1 MKAKMIAG
9 IVLILLG
16 AVALFYHGIP
26 YTKKENVLQ
35 IGTMKAQV
43 ETKETYEI
51 HPAISGLVLAGGVV
65 LVVFALCKKS

>member
-26 YTKKENVLQ
+26 YTKKEDVLK
-35 IGTMKAQV
+35 IGDLKAQV
-43 ETKETYEI
+43 ETKETYGI

-65 LVVFALCKKS
+65 LVVLSLRKKS